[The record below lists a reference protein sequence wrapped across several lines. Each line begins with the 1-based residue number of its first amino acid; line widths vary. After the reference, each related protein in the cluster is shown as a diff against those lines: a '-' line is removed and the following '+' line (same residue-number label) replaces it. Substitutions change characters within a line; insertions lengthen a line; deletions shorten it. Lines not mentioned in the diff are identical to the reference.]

1 VERRYGVGPKI
12 SVCRKG
18 DNVYLKL
25 MGDISPHSSEELL
38 HAVKKMVL
46 ASLRFSSPGSKVS
59 CTFTTQAKVSFRWG
73 SATGS
78 SC

>member
-1 VERRYGVGPKI
+1 MGTKI

-25 MGDISPHSSEELL
+25 RGDICLHSSEELL

-46 ASLRFSSPGSKVS
+46 ASLKFSSPGSKVS
-59 CTFTTQAKVSFRWG
+59 CTFKTQAKVSFGRG
-73 SATGS
+73 LATGV
-78 SC
+78 SCF

>member
-1 VERRYGVGPKI
+1 MEPKI

-25 MGDISPHSSEELL
+25 MGSVGMQTSSDLL

-46 ASLRFSSPGSKVS
+46 ASLKYSTPGSKVF
-59 CTFTTQAKVSFRWG
+59 CSFKAR
-73 SATGS
+73 ATVNLWDNQGAAGVGLLKH
-78 SC
+78 

>member
-1 VERRYGVGPKI
+1 MEPKI

-25 MGDISPHSSEELL
+25 MGNVGMQTSSELL

-46 ASLRFSSPGSKVS
+46 ASLKFSTPGSKVF
-59 CTFTTQAKVSFRWG
+59 CSFEAR
-73 SATGS
+73 ATVNLLESQEPGGRRLFKH
-78 SC
+78 

>member
-1 VERRYGVGPKI
+1 VGPKI

-25 MGDISPHSSEELL
+25 MGDISQHSSEDLL

-46 ASLRFSSPGSKVS
+46 SSLRFSSPGSQVS
-59 CTFTTQAKVSFRWG
+59 CTFKTQAKVSFGREPAKG
-73 SATGS
+73 L